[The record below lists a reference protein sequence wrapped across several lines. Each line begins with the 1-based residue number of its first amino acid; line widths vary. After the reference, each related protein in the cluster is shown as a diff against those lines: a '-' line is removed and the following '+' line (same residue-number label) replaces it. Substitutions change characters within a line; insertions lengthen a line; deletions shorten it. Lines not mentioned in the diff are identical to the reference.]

1 MTWCLALKA
10 CPLRNLLVRRIANQ
24 FCCRAVVTSG
34 WPLAAGRKTSFGPRR
49 ASGWRN
55 VINRPLAE
63 QQAADTPNQKLKPR
77 AQFLLP
83 RCRRT
88 DQTAFTL
95 RNDFQNISPHRLHSR
110 TSGLPSFQVEEQ

>member
-1 MTWCLALKA
+1 MIWCLALKA
-10 CPLRNLLVRRIANQ
+10 CPLRNLLVRKIANQ

-34 WPLAAGRKTSFGPRR
+34 WPLAAGRKTSSGPRR
-49 ASGWRN
+49 ASGWRS

-83 RCRRT
+83 RRRRPVPA
-88 DQTAFTL
+88 AFTL
-95 RNDFQNISPHRLHSR
+95 GNRS
-110 TSGLPSFQVEEQ
+110 EERRVGK